1 MRILSHLLPF
11 VAVTLSPCW
20 SFTPP
25 IQQSKLSLLSRT
37 LPQSQRQQ
45 PGCSSASST
54 QLSIGGAIIDV
65 PDGFFTLTFPLLGI
79 MLQISKQVNRARL
92 EERAFDLRLKEA
104 RERRLE
110 QDPSLTE
117 SELIRQEAAQ
127 DVSYYG
133 PDAMARR
140 EAKESTRASSS
151 TKRVTVLE
159 RTSRRKGERR
169 FTLSDDEV
177 ADLEAMG
184 VEYDPYYDD
193 PYTEDELPDDENYR
207 QDKRYGDRIFDDGEI
222 FYKDSDTGLYYRQGA
237 KPRIS
242 NFWAGSR
249 N

>member
-1 MRILSHLLPF
+1 MRVLSHVLPF
-11 VAVTLSPCW
+11 VAVTVSTCW
-20 SFTPP
+20 SFSPP
-25 IQQSKLSLLSRT
+25 IQQSKHSLPSLS
-37 LPQSQRQQ
+37 LPQSQRQL
-45 PGCSSASST
+45 PGYSSASST

-104 RERRLE
+104 RERKLE

-140 EAKESTRASSS
+140 EAKETTLASS

-169 FTLSDDEV
+169 YTLSDDEIT
-177 ADLEAMG
+177 DLETMG

-222 FYKDSDTGLYYRQGA
+222 FYKDAETGLYYRQGA